1 MNRKPIILSSLIA
14 ISLAL
19 LCCAFVQHARLQ
31 ELRDQQKRQHETQP
45 APADNAPAVAQPEPP
60 RVVSPELLKLRNQ
73 VSQLTRQRDELAGA
87 GRENERL
94 KAQVASRATN
104 GPASSGYIRKAEAK
118 FSGYD
123 TPEHTLESFLW
134 AVQKRD
140 FEAWL
145 DTMAPEL
152 SEPLRKAQQQPG
164 FAAEQFF
171 EGAGAIPGFAV
182 ISSAPFARPPA
193 RTFSVAAAEGDQLS
207 VVIQIGPNL
216 PTQEMILRLIGGQW
230 KLAQWR

>member
-1 MNRKPIILSSLIA
+1 
-14 ISLAL
+14 
-19 LCCAFVQHARLQ
+19 
-31 ELRDQQKRQHETQP
+31 
-45 APADNAPAVAQPEPP
+45 
-60 RVVSPELLKLRNQ
+60 
-73 VSQLTRQRDELAGA
+73 
-87 GRENERL
+87 
-94 KAQVASRATN
+94 
-104 GPASSGYIRKAEAK
+104 
-118 FSGYD
+118 
-123 TPEHTLESFLW
+123 
-134 AVQKRD
+134 
-140 FEAWL
+140 
-145 DTMAPEL
+145 MAPEL